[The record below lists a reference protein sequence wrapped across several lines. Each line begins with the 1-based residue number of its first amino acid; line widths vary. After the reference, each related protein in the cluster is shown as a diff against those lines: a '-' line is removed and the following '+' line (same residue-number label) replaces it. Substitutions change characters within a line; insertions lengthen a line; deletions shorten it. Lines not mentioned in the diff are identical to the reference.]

1 MTTPPIVRLRDR
13 LLPAAVDGRV
23 RVAAVASLIAEV
35 LIIGTG
41 AAVRLTGSGL
51 GCPTWPRC
59 TTQSFV
65 TTPEMGAH
73 GVIEFGN
80 RLLTFALVVVAV
92 LAVAAVWRLRRERR
106 DLFALALVQLA
117 SIPAQAVLGGI
128 TVWTGLNPW
137 VVAAHFVF
145 SLLLVT
151 LMTVFV
157 HRTRTALGARVLA
170 VPAPLAAVAAG
181 AGAAAAVALLLGIV
195 TTGSGPHAGDA
206 DAPRNGLSAVV
217 LVQVHETAAWVLFAL
232 TMVLVVAATAKR
244 LPLQR
249 PATLLLT
256 VEALQIAVGI
266 TQVALDW
273 NAGVVIVHVFLA
285 ACLTAATA
293 NVLLHLRR
301 PIADV
306 LDEPA
311 ERRTGA
317 TRA

>member
-1 MTTPPIVRLRDR
+1 MFTDTPLGVR
-13 LLPAAVDGRV
+13 LLPARVGRRV
-23 RVAAVASLIAEV
+23 RAAAVASLVAEI

-59 TTQSFV
+59 TADSF
-65 TTPEMGAH
+65 TSTPAMGVNGA
-73 GVIEFGN
+73 IEFGN
-80 RLLTFALVVVAV
+80 RLLTFALVVVA
-92 LAVAAVWRLRRERR
+92 LTALAAVWRLRRERR
-106 DLFALALVQLA
+106 DLFSLAVAQVA
-117 SIPAQAVLGGI
+117 SIPAQAVLGGV

-137 VVAAHFVF
+137 VVAGHFVF

-157 HRTRTALGARVLA
+157 HRTRTAPGPRVLA
-170 VPAPLAAVAAG
+170 VPAPMAALAAVG
-181 AGAAAAVALLLGIV
+181 GAAAAVVLVLGVI

-217 LVQVHETAAWVLFAL
+217 LVQMHETSAWVLFGVTAA
-232 TMVLVVAATAKR
+232 LVVWATSRR

-256 VEALQIAVGI
+256 VQALQIAVGI

-285 ACLTAATA
+285 ACLTAAAA
-293 NVLLHLRR
+293 NLLLHLRR
-301 PIADV
+301 PVAD
-306 LDEPA
+306 LFDARAAAAPA
-311 ERRTGA
+311 A
-317 TRA
+317 